1 MSKLLLL
8 ILLAAAGILGGC
20 AGYRPDEVHFN
31 DVLVA
36 RSSLLATL
44 AAEDAAADAKLLP
57 PPPQAHEIRLR
68 LRRKAALAGQVS
80 ALAAALYERTHHR
93 TLSPGEL
100 ARLIQKYKEA
110 DPCPRSQP
118 SR

>member
-1 MSKLLLL
+1 MNKPLLL
-8 ILLAAAGILGGC
+8 ILLAAAGIIGGC
-20 AGYRPDEVHFN
+20 TGYRPDEVHFN

-36 RSSLLATL
+36 RSSLLAEL
-44 AAEDAAADAKLLP
+44 AAEDADADAKLLP
-57 PPPQAHEIRLR
+57 PPPQAIEIRLR
-68 LRRKAALAGQVS
+68 LRRKAALADQVS

-100 ARLIQKYKEA
+100 ARLIQKYKET
-110 DPCPRSQP
+110 DPWPTSRP